1 MFGFSSWKDRVV
13 RSSVGGGWGRGGAG
27 DDQVRGKLNR
37 RLGGDASEPMCV
49 PLEGSWPSCARPGR
63 VPRTEQ
69 RALLCESLVPHPL
82 PGPAR
87 LISPLPG
94 ARRPPPGSTWRCSRE
109 AGILQA
115 SAREG
120 SLLMAGLRCS
130 RTSTWAERSAG
141 PRTCCP
147 SVWTSL
153 QPCSAPFTRQTPGL
167 SQAARRASQPPR
179 LPGCPFP
186 PLTHRVQIRSFALLE
201 F

>member
-13 RSSVGGGWGRGGAG
+13 PSSVGGGWGRGGAG

-37 RLGGDASEPMCV
+37 RLGGDASELMCV

-69 RALLCESLVPHPL
+69 SPLLCESVVPHPL

-130 RTSTWAERSAG
+130 RTSTWAERTAG
-141 PRTCCP
+141 PRT
-147 SVWTSL
+147 
-153 QPCSAPFTRQTPGL
+153 
-167 SQAARRASQPPR
+167 RRTLR
-179 LPGCPFP
+179 LDFP
-186 PLTHRVQIRSFALLE
+186 PALQCALHPPDPWVESGRSSGIPAAKAPWMSLPATHPSGPDQILCSP
-201 F
+201 

>member
-37 RLGGDASEPMCV
+37 RLGGDASELMCV
-49 PLEGSWPSCARPGR
+49 PLEGSWPSCAHPGR

-69 RALLCESLVPHPL
+69 RAPCSVSPWFPTHCLGLPASSPHCQE
-82 PGPAR
+82 
-87 LISPLPG
+87 PG
-94 ARRPPPGSTWRCSRE
+94 ASTWRCSRE

-141 PRTCCP
+141 PRTRCP

>member
-37 RLGGDASEPMCV
+37 RLGGDASELMCV

-69 RALLCESLVPHPL
+69 RALLCESVVPHPL
-82 PGPAR
+82 PGPPR

-130 RTSTWAERSAG
+130 RTSTWAERTAG
-141 PRTCCP
+141 PRT
-147 SVWTSL
+147 
-153 QPCSAPFTRQTPGL
+153 
-167 SQAARRASQPPR
+167 RRTLR
-179 LPGCPFP
+179 LDFP
-186 PLTHRVQIRSFALLE
+186 PAPQCSLHPPEPWVESGRSSGIPAAKAPWMSLPATHPSGPDQILCSP
-201 F
+201 

>member
-69 RALLCESLVPHPL
+69 RALLCESVVPHPL
-82 PGPAR
+82 LGLPAS
-87 LISPLPG
+87 SPHCQEPG
-94 ARRPPPGSTWRCSRE
+94 ASTWRCSRE

-141 PRTCCP
+141 PRT
-147 SVWTSL
+147 
-153 QPCSAPFTRQTPGL
+153 
-167 SQAARRASQPPR
+167 RRTLR
-179 LPGCPFP
+179 LDFP
-186 PLTHRVQIRSFALLE
+186 PALQCSLHPPDPWVESGRSSGIPAAKAPWMSLPATHPSGPDQILCSP
-201 F
+201 